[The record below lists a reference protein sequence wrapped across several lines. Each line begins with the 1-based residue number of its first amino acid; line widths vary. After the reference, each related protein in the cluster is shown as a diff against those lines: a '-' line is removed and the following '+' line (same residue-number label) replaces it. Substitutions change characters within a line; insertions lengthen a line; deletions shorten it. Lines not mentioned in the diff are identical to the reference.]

1 MDMLWGM
8 FPEELKALML
18 TWGEPGFRGKQLFRD
33 LQKGLDFDGM
43 TVLSKP
49 LRERLKAEMP
59 VPPVTVL
66 EEHASREDGTVKL
79 LYGLSDRNCVE
90 GVLMRYHYGVTL
102 CVSTQVGCAMGC
114 LFCASTLDGCV
125 RNLTAAE
132 MVGQVLCANSLLKDT
147 GERVSRLV
155 LMGSGEPMNNY
166 AEVLRF
172 IRVVTHPEGMN
183 LSSRR
188 ISLSTC
194 GLPDG
199 IRRLAGEGL
208 ELTLSLSLHAPDD
221 ETRRRIM
228 PVARRYTIAE
238 TLDACRVYYEATGR
252 RFILEYALIDGIN
265 ASPEDAQK
273 LSRLLKGYN
282 CHVNLIALNTVKERN
297 LYGASERQI
306 ARFIDILAANGISA
320 TRRRTMG
327 DDIEGACGQLRKKR
341 LEENGQ

>member
-1 MDMLWGM
+1 MDTLWGM

-238 TLDACRVYYEATGR
+238 TLDACHAYYEATGR

-273 LSRLLKGYN
+273 LSRLLKVYN
-282 CHVNLIALNTVKERN
+282 CHVNLIALNTVKERS

>member
-59 VPPVTVL
+59 APPVTVL

-132 MVGQVLCANSLLKDT
+132 MVKAYN
-147 GERVSRLV
+147 
-155 LMGSGEPMNNY
+155 
-166 AEVLRF
+166 AE
-172 IRVVTHPEGMN
+172 N
-183 LSSRR
+183 
-188 ISLSTC
+188 
-194 GLPDG
+194 
-199 IRRLAGEGL
+199 GEGSL
-208 ELTLSLSLHAPDD
+208 VILSEAMTTEPYAFALTLGSDD
-221 ETRRRIM
+221 
-228 PVARRYTIAE
+228 
-238 TLDACRVYYEATGR
+238 
-252 RFILEYALIDGIN
+252 
-265 ASPEDAQK
+265 
-273 LSRLLKGYN
+273 
-282 CHVNLIALNTVKERN
+282 
-297 LYGASERQI
+297 
-306 ARFIDILAANGISA
+306 LAAEINKIINEMVSDGSIA
-320 TRRRTMG
+320 AIFEKYDAPYT
-327 DDIEGACGQLRKKR
+327 APH
-341 LEENGQ
+341 N

>member
-1 MDMLWGM
+1 MAELWGM
-8 FPEELKALML
+8 NPDELKALM
-18 TWGEPGFRGKQLFRD
+18 TAWGEPGYRGKQLFRD
-33 LQKGLDFDGM
+33 LQKGLDFDSM

-59 VPPVTVL
+59 EPPVTVL
-66 EEHASREDGTVKL
+66 EQHASREDGTVKL
-79 LYGLSDRNCVE
+79 LYGLADRNCVE

-132 MVGQVLCANSLLKDT
+132 MTGQVLCANRLLKDSD
-147 GERVSRLV
+147 EHVSRLV

-166 AEVLRF
+166 DEVLRF
-172 IRVVTHPEGMN
+172 IRVVTHPEGLN

-194 GLPDG
+194 GLPEG
-199 IRRLAGEGL
+199 IRRLAKEGL
-208 ELTLSLSLHAPDD
+208 ELTLSLSLHAADD
-221 ETRRRIM
+221 ETRKKIM

-238 TLDACRVYYEATGR
+238 TLDACRDYYEATGR
-252 RFILEYALIDGIN
+252 RIILEYALIEGIN
-265 ASPEDAQK
+265 AGPEDAMK
-273 LSRLLKGYN
+273 LSRLLKGFN
-282 CHVNLIALNTVKERN
+282 CHVNLIALNSVKERA
-297 LYGASERQI
+297 LYGANERQI
-306 ARFIDILAANGISA
+306 ARFIDILSANGISA

-341 LEENGQ
+341 LEENG